1 MRTSGAH
8 PKCAMVLERI
18 ARRERAMAKPLR
30 SEAARPKPPTLNTS
44 IMQRILYIA
53 DPNLIH
59 DLKWISFFS
68 SQKDDYQAFMLIRR
82 CHAEQL
88 GEANFANIE
97 NKYQLKI
104 LGIIDDFSIRH
115 FWRTYQQGRIIRQFV
130 KTQKIDIVHI
140 MYAEPNALWANIA
153 LPKNVR
159 RILTTRGT
167 DVLQTIPA
175 FFGQTGILSRLV
187 AYFYRRAFARFEHI
201 TGTSTRQLASIKT
214 LAPDCHD
221 RLHLVRTGVDISA
234 LDSSLGKLPDALEEQ
249 PFLLFP
255 RNMRPIYQHEFALAA
270 LAQLPKEIRQ
280 KYTLVFV
287 HRNSA
292 ERAYVEKIEQILAA
306 QDMRYVFL
314 DFVPSDTL
322 YILYKKAAL
331 VIMTPISDGTPV
343 SAIEAMALG
352 APLLLPPLQYDPD
365 IFAPDAVC
373 MLQNWDSAELATKI
387 LAILNATLRLDTQKA
402 SQLARSQADRQ
413 QEMQKL
419 AQLYQQK

>member
-1 MRTSGAH
+1 M
-8 PKCAMVLERI
+8 ERI
-18 ARRERAMAKPLR
+18 ARRERRNAPR
-30 SEAARPKPPTLNTS
+30 SGSPNVQKLNTN

-68 SQKDDYQAFMLIRR
+68 AQQQDYQAFMLVRKT
-82 CHAEQL
+82 HAEQWK
-88 GEANFANIE
+88 ESNFAALE
-97 NKYQLKI
+97 NKYQLKV
-104 LGIIDDFSIRH
+104 LGVIDDFSIRH
-115 FWRTYQQGRIIRQFV
+115 FWRTYQQGRIIRQYV
-130 KTQKIDIVHI
+130 IAQNIDIVHI

-159 RILTTRGT
+159 LILTTRGT
-167 DVLQTIPA
+167 DVLQTIPD
-175 FFGQTGILSRLV
+175 FFAKTSILARMV
-187 AYFYRRAFARFEHI
+187 AYFYRRAFGRFEHI
-201 TGTSTRQLASIKT
+201 TGTSTRQLASIKR
-214 LAPDCHD
+214 LAPACQN

-234 LDSSLGKLPDALEEQ
+234 LDSSQAALPDGLDGQ

-270 LAQLPKEIRQ
+270 VAQLPTEIRQ

-292 ERAYVEKIEQILAA
+292 ERDYVEKIEKILSA
-306 QDMRYVFL
+306 QDMRYIFL

-322 YILYKKAAL
+322 YTLYKNAAL
-331 VIMTPISDGTPV
+331 VVMTPLSDGTPV

-352 APLLLPPLQYDPD
+352 APLVLPPLQYDPD
-365 IFAPDAVC
+365 IFAPDAVGI
-373 MLQNWDSAELATKI
+373 LKNWDSAELAAMM
-387 LAILNATLRLDTQKA
+387 LAILNGTLRLDTQKA
-402 SQLARSQADRQ
+402 SKLARSQADRS

-419 AQLYQQK
+419 AKIYRKN

>member
-1 MRTSGAH
+1 
-8 PKCAMVLERI
+8 
-18 ARRERAMAKPLR
+18 
-30 SEAARPKPPTLNTS
+30 
-44 IMQRILYIA
+44 MQRILYIA

-68 SQKDDYQAFMLIRR
+68 AQQQDYQAFMLVRKT
-82 CHAEQL
+82 HAEQRN
-88 GEANFANIE
+88 ESNFAALE
-97 NKYQLKI
+97 NKYQLKV
-104 LGIIDDFSIRH
+104 LGVIDDFSIRH
-115 FWRTYQQGRIIRQFV
+115 FWRTYQQGRIIRQHIIA
-130 KTQKIDIVHI
+130 QNIDIVHI

-159 RILTTRGT
+159 LILTTRGT
-167 DVLQTIPA
+167 DVLQTIPD
-175 FFGQTGILSRLV
+175 FFAKTTILARMV

-201 TGTSTRQLASIKT
+201 TGTSTRQLTSIKT
-214 LAPDCHD
+214 LVPACQN

-234 LDSSLGKLPDALEEQ
+234 LDSSQAALPDGLEGQ

-270 LAQLPKEIRQ
+270 VAQLPTEIRQ

-292 ERAYVEKIEQILAA
+292 ERDYVEKIEKILSA

-322 YILYKKAAL
+322 YTLYKNAAL
-331 VIMTPISDGTPV
+331 VVMTPLSDGTPV

-352 APLLLPPLQYDPD
+352 APLVLPPLQYDPD
-365 IFAPDAVC
+365 IFAPDAVGI
-373 MLQNWDSAELATKI
+373 LKNWDSAELAAMM
-387 LAILNATLRLDTQKA
+387 LAILNGTLQLDTQKA
-402 SQLARSQADRQ
+402 SKLARSQADRN

-419 AQLYQQK
+419 AKIYQKN